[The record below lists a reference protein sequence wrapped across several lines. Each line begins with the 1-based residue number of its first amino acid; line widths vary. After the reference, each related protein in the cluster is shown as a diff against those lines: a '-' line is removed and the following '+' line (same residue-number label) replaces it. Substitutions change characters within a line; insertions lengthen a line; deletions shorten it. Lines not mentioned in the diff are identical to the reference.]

1 VTAGKTAD
9 VREGAPAG
17 GLVSRLVGAFAGSD
31 AAAGDARAQR
41 TVVIGTIG
49 SVSLNAVTLVINF
62 LLAVVLARTLGTAG
76 YGAYAVALAWAMFLA
91 VPASLGVGP
100 LVVRHVAAYAQREE
114 WGLLRG
120 VIRRTNEAVL
130 AAALAIVAVAV
141 VVGLALR
148 DSRPEIIG
156 PFLIGL
162 LLVPLISLTL
172 LRHAAIQGLH
182 RVILARLPDTIVLP
196 GVLLALALAA
206 AAVLGDRFTASWA
219 ISLNVLAAGVAFAV
233 GAALLRWALPEQV
246 RRATA
251 EYEHRDWVRSALPL
265 LVMSLFLTLNSQV
278 GTILLGALDG
288 ADAAGMFNVAMRAAM
303 FTSFLFL
310 AATYPLYPNVAR
322 LWTVGDSAAIQRLL
336 TRAIRIVSLFS
347 VVAALVFL
355 VFADQILGIFGQ
367 EFTGASI
374 ALRILVAGE
383 FVKVMMGFGGVAL
396 VMTSQER
403 SMARAAGL
411 GVGLNVALALAL
423 IPVWGVNGAATAS
436 AASAIASSAYI
447 AWLSWRRLGLYA
459 PAVGRS
465 TPRGGTSSS
474 G

>member
-1 VTAGKTAD
+1 
-9 VREGAPAG
+9 
-17 GLVSRLVGAFAGSD
+17 
-31 AAAGDARAQR
+31 
-41 TVVIGTIG
+41 
-49 SVSLNAVTLVINF
+49 
-62 LLAVVLARTLGTAG
+62 
-76 YGAYAVALAWAMFLA
+76 
-91 VPASLGVGP
+91 
-100 LVVRHVAAYAQREE
+100 
-114 WGLLRG
+114 
-120 VIRRTNEAVL
+120 
-130 AAALAIVAVAV
+130 
-141 VVGLALR
+141 
-148 DSRPEIIG
+148 
-156 PFLIGL
+156 
-162 LLVPLISLTL
+162 
-172 LRHAAIQGLH
+172 
-182 RVILARLPDTIVLP
+182 
-196 GVLLALALAA
+196 
-206 AAVLGDRFTASWA
+206 
-219 ISLNVLAAGVAFAV
+219 
-233 GAALLRWALPEQV
+233 
-246 RRATA
+246 
-251 EYEHRDWVRSALPL
+251 
-265 LVMSLFLTLNSQV
+265 
-278 GTILLGALDG
+278 
-288 ADAAGMFNVAMRAAM
+288 MRAAM